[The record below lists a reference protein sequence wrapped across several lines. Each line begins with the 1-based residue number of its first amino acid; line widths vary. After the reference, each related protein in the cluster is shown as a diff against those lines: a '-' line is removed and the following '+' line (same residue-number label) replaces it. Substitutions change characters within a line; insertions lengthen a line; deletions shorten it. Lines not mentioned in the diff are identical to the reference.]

1 MRQADKK
8 YFGDV
13 QQGRL
18 NADDSP
24 FVVGTNEWVNAENI
38 RTGSTDKGF
47 TGIVESVGGNA
58 ELPEPLPL
66 YEEVKIGDQ
75 IWMTK
80 NWDSSYYSNGLSI
93 RKVTNLVDFNNATSP
108 VWCYPNFNDANA
120 EYGKL
125 YNSVAIYYLNFN
137 PPIGWR
143 VPTPSDFQQL
153 KSYIGN
159 DGDKLKESGT
169 THWDSPNTGTNQT
182 GFLAYGAGSTD
193 IGTFRNR
200 AIFWADDSQTIYY
213 LTNSSNVFDLDQ
225 ANQGAGYSVRLI
237 KSNTQVPKQYITIGS
252 VEDTEN
258 KRLIHFDC
266 DISSNRLDRIVCLYT
281 NTNTSYILLNSDQV
295 ISDKYLY
302 SNLYVFSNTIFD
314 NTKTNNIS
322 VSASFVASS
331 QTINISGAFSSTFA
345 IGDSIII
352 SNTLNNNGVYIISNI
367 SVSSLNTAITVTQN
381 IVNET
386 TVSCY
391 LTYANQIVFSQRAS
405 LSNLFI
411 GYKIVITNNPAIN
424 GTYYIQSINTSNN
437 SVTILPNL
445 TSACISFVAS
455 QIDVYSSIPLYS
467 LNGLNFSKDSLIH
480 SAKISNGNILS
491 WVDGTN
497 NEPRKINIESAI
509 KANYPSFNTDQEP
522 YIFPLNF
529 SEITLIK
536 RPPIYTPNIS
546 KYIDSSFSNNFIY
559 NNSFEFGFQYEYY
572 DSEVSV
578 ISSYSQ
584 ASLLNT
590 PTDNSNA
597 ISVSMDLREHIP
609 SVVKKINLIARISDG
624 TLQGGNYSVVVK
636 TWNKSIPN
644 ELLEIENHNNR
655 LSSSSLSYIFYYDTI
670 SNTIPSDDTLRAF
683 DNVPIFSQAH
693 EVSKS
698 RYFLGNNT
706 LGYDTPATTSLT
718 VSLGNQLNTNTSALS
733 QTFNIY
739 QIKSGWAYTDW
750 FYGPSVD
757 WSRAGYY
764 IYINST
770 NVRTGWYL
778 INGTQ
783 VSYDTTY
790 SGYLE
795 DANPAAL
802 PASTSILTGLTYAG
816 DSIAAIVEGRII
828 FPQQNPAYN
837 LWFQEIPSQI
847 VGSGYTTQDT
857 IEITGLA
864 NVSYNALAQ
873 NSSYNLGIVFY
884 DYAMRKCGVCDKG
897 NKTNNILSGIDW
909 GFDSTTSSYFFVLN
923 AQVAVPLNGG
933 QQITISG
940 LPNSNGTYIVSASYT
955 RGTDWII
962 IVRGSISPFTAS
974 PGTLSYT
981 IINITLNTPYRDYN
995 YNSAYQNGAWQL
1007 DNANAINEIP
1017 EWAYYYSIVS
1027 TLNLRTRFFLQSLS
1041 TELKY
1046 AQKDSNGNY
1055 TYISQFPGIQLV
1067 AAVAV
1072 NVAALSYSGLGYLYE
1087 AANNDICILWS
1098 DNGVDKYELPVIGQD
1113 GNYILLKPY
1122 NIANDLSNKKFAYE
1136 VYTPHKKD
1144 TNEVY
1149 YEIGEIY
1156 TVTNPKTSIRSY
1168 ETTSGIINPD
1178 TFIFTRAYLN
1188 NTYTV
1193 SAMSP
1198 NDLYW
1203 KIWNSNAGKSNN
1215 VITIGQKV
1223 NNTNISWSDTYI
1235 SGTQINGSSTFR
1247 LGNET
1252 FVSDDCGSITKL
1264 QLTSKVQ
1271 DQGQGSV
1278 MLALCNSEINSIY
1291 LGETQITDSTG
1302 KTQFFSASQNVISTI
1317 NILKGN
1323 YGCIS
1328 PESVVQYRGKVYFVD
1343 LSNGR
1348 VVQYSD
1354 NGLDAISNVKMSK
1367 FWKNW
1372 SYQYLNMNTS
1382 LSKVNVSSIVS
1393 ITNSAS
1399 NDIASIEFN
1408 SNGVVNPNITINI
1421 YLNSIG
1427 VAPILIATYTTIG
1440 GESLLDIISQLIVS
1454 INTLNSPVYNV
1465 YSSRG
1470 QLNFTFSNTT
1480 YSFGGIMITSNP
1492 IEALGDRPYIFSMVD
1507 SGHDELLISLPKL
1520 SNTPP
1525 KGYLPDYTTTV
1536 YPFDILDYQGKTIV
1550 YCLGTAAQIY
1560 PHWQGAYTFTTENF
1574 VSLQNRLFSFKNGL
1588 IYEHNQDVQNTFYTV
1603 YTPSS
1608 IMFTS
1613 NILGQVPKVYDNFV
1627 AESNLMPSFVYFYNN
1642 YPYIQTSDL
1651 DDTSFVDLE
1660 GIWYANILRNK
1671 IVPTATGF
1679 TTDGLLT
1686 AEVMRN
1692 TNMYVQATF
1701 SPTTEPLELRLIQLG
1716 TSISKGH
1723 IIT

>member
-1 MRQADKK
+1 
-8 YFGDV
+8 
-13 QQGRL
+13 
-18 NADDSP
+18 
-24 FVVGTNEWVNAENI
+24 
-38 RTGSTDKGF
+38 
-47 TGIVESVGGNA
+47 
-58 ELPEPLPL
+58 
-66 YEEVKIGDQ
+66 
-75 IWMTK
+75 MTK
-80 NWDSSYYSNGLSI
+80 NWASSYYSNGLNI
-93 RKVTNLVDFNNATSP
+93 QKVTSLVDFNNAVIP

-125 YNSVAIYYLNFN
+125 YNSIAIYYLNFN

-143 VPTPSDFQQL
+143 VPTPSDFQDL

-159 DGDKLKESGT
+159 DGNKLKESGT
-169 THWDSPNTGTNQT
+169 AHWNSPNTGTNQT
-182 GFLAYGAGSTD
+182 GFSAYGAGSTD
-193 IGTFRNR
+193 SGTFRNTG
-200 AIFWADDSQTIYY
+200 IFWADDTQSIYY

-237 KSNTQVPKQYITIGS
+237 KNNTQVPKQYVTIGS

-266 DISSNRLDRIVCLYT
+266 ELSSNKLDRIVCLYT

-295 ISDKYLY
+295 ISDNYLF
-302 SNLYVFSNTIFD
+302 SNLYIFSNTIFD

-322 VSASFVASS
+322 TTASFVASS
-331 QTINISGAFSSTFA
+331 QTINISGAFISTFS
-345 IGDSIII
+345 IGDSIIV
-352 SNTLNNNGVYIISNI
+352 SNTINNNGIYTISNI
-367 SVSSLNTAITVTQN
+367 SVSSLNTVITVTQN
-381 IVNET
+381 IVNEAS
-386 TVSCY
+386 VSCY
-391 LTYANQIVFSQRAS
+391 LTYGNQIIFSQSAS
-405 LSNLFI
+405 LRNLFI
-411 GYKIVITNNPAIN
+411 GYKIIITNNPAIN
-424 GTYYIQSINTSNN
+424 GTYYIESINTSNN
-437 SVTILPNL
+437 SITVTPNL
-445 TSACISFVAS
+445 TSACIPFVAS
-455 QIDVYSSIPLYS
+455 RIDVYSSIPLYS

-522 YIFPLNF
+522 YVFPLNF

-536 RPPIYTPNIS
+536 RPPIYTPNIA
-546 KYIDSSFSNNFIY
+546 KFIDSSFSNNFIY

-572 DSEVSV
+572 DAEVSV

-584 ASLLNT
+584 ASLFNSPADT
-590 PTDNSNA
+590 SNA
-597 ISVSMDLREHIP
+597 ISVAMDLREHIP
-609 SVVKKINLIARISDG
+609 SVVKRINLIARISDG
-624 TLQGGNYSVVVK
+624 TLQGGNYSVIVK
-636 TWNKSIPN
+636 KWDKSIPN

-655 LSSSSLSYIFYYDTI
+655 LASSSLSYIFYYDTI
-670 SNTIPSDDTLRAF
+670 SNTIASDDTLRAF
-683 DNVPIFSQAH
+683 DNVPIFSQTH

-698 RYFLGNNT
+698 RYFLANNT

-718 VSLGNQLNTNTSALS
+718 VSLGNQLNTNASALA
-733 QTFNIY
+733 QTFDIY
-739 QIKSGWAYTDW
+739 QIQSGWAYTHW
-750 FYGPSVD
+750 FYGPTVE
-757 WSRAGYY
+757 WSRAGLY

-783 VSYDTTY
+783 VSDNNIY
-790 SGYLE
+790 SGYLL
-795 DANPAAL
+795 DANFSAC

-816 DSIAAIVEGRII
+816 DSVAAVVEGRII
-828 FPQQNPAYN
+828 FPQQYPQYN
-837 LWFQEIPSQI
+837 LWYQQTPIQTGLS
-847 VGSGYTTQDT
+847 YLTT
-857 IEITGLA
+857 IEVTGLA
-864 NVSYNALAQ
+864 NAFFNALAQ
-873 NSSYNLGIVFY
+873 NSSYNLGVVFY
-884 DYAMRKCGVCDKG
+884 DYAMRKCGVCNKG
-897 NKTNNILSGIDW
+897 NKTYNILSGIDW
-909 GFDSTTSSYFFVLN
+909 GFDSTTSSYFFILN
-923 AQVAVPLNGG
+923 AQVAVPLSGG

-940 LPNSNGTYIVSASYT
+940 LLNSNGTYIVSASYT
-955 RGTDWII
+955 RGNDWII
-962 IVRGSISPFTAS
+962 IVKGSISPFAALG
-974 PGTLSYT
+974 GTLSYT

-1017 EWAYYYSIVS
+1017 EWAYYYSVVS

-1041 TELKY
+1041 TDLKY
-1046 AQKDSNGNY
+1046 AQKDRNGAY
-1055 TYISQFPGIQLV
+1055 TYVSQNPGIQLV

-1072 NVAALSYSGLGYLYE
+1072 NVAALSNSGIGYLYE
-1087 AANNDICILWS
+1087 SVNNDICVLWS
-1098 DNGVDKYELPVIGQD
+1098 DNGTDKYELPVIGQE

-1122 NIANDLSNKKFAYE
+1122 NIGNDLSNKKFAYE

-1144 TNEVY
+1144 TDEAY

-1156 TVTNPKTSIRSY
+1156 TVTNPRTSIRSY
-1168 ETTSGIINPD
+1168 ETTNGIINPD
-1178 TFIFTRAYLN
+1178 TFIFSRTYLT

-1203 KIWNSNAGKSNN
+1203 KVWNSNAGKSNFI
-1215 VITIGQKV
+1215 ITIGQKL

-1278 MLALCNSEINSIY
+1278 MLALCNSEINSMY

-1302 KTQFFSASQNVISTI
+1302 KTQFFSASTGVVSTI

-1372 SYQYLNMNTS
+1372 SSQYLNMNMP
-1382 LSKVNVSSIVS
+1382 LSEVNISSSVS
-1393 ITNSAS
+1393 ISTVFS
-1399 NDIASIEFN
+1399 NANTTIDFT
-1408 SNGVVNPNITINI
+1408 SNGVINSGITINI
-1421 YLNSIG
+1421 YLNSDE
-1427 VAPILIATYTTIG
+1427 VPPILISTYTTIG
-1440 GESLLDIISQLIVS
+1440 GESLLDITQQLALS
-1454 INTLNSPVYNV
+1454 INNLGSPVYSV
-1465 YSSRG
+1465 IASTG
-1470 QLNFTFSNTT
+1470 QLRFTYSNAT
-1480 YSFGGIMITSNP
+1480 YSFQGIMITSNP

-1520 SNTPP
+1520 SNTSP
-1525 KGYLPDYTTTV
+1525 KGYLPDYPSTP
-1536 YPFDILDYQGKTIV
+1536 YPFDILDYKGKTLV
-1550 YCLGTAAQIY
+1550 YCLGTAAQVY
-1560 PHWQGAYTFTTENF
+1560 PHWQGAFTFTTENF
-1574 VSLQNRLFSFKNGL
+1574 VSLQNRLFSFKGGR
-1588 IYEHNQDVQNTFYTV
+1588 IFEHNQDIQNRFYGA
-1603 YTPSS
+1603 YSPSS

-1613 NILGQVPKVYDNFV
+1613 NILSQVPKVYDNFV
-1627 AESNLMPSFVYFYNN
+1627 VESNLMPSFVYFYNN